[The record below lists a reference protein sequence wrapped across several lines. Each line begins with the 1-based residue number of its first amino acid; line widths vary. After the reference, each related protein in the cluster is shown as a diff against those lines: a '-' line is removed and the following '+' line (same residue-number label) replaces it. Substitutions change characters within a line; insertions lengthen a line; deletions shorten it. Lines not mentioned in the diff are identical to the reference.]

1 MKNIENLRKQYNN
14 IEIPTELDNII
25 NTAIDKKP
33 NIFSAYFRKAGIVA
47 ASIIVIFTSAVNISP
62 AFAQSMS
69 NIPVV
74 SSMVKLVNF
83 KTYTAE
89 NGNMEANI
97 NVAKVEGLSNKE
109 LENELNSK
117 FIEEGQKEYSNFLKE
132 MKELKGDAHNS
143 VGTSYEVKTD
153 NDSIYSIVYSKY
165 ETAGSSDIQYKAY
178 TIDKKNQAVVTL
190 NSLFKDNSYID
201 IISNN
206 IKEQMREQMKT
217 DNSKVYFI
225 DSSDDTGD
233 NFDKIKADQT
243 FYINSD
249 GNIVILFN
257 KYDVAPGYMGAPEFV
272 IPTDVVSNILLNRG
286 LVK

>member
-132 MKELKGDAHNS
+132 MKELKGDAHKS

-206 IKEQMREQMKT
+206 IKEQ
-217 DNSKVYFI
+217 
-225 DSSDDTGD
+225 
-233 NFDKIKADQT
+233 
-243 FYINSD
+243 
-249 GNIVILFN
+249 IL
-257 KYDVAPGYMGAPEFV
+257 Y
-272 IPTDVVSNILLNRG
+272 
-286 LVK
+286 